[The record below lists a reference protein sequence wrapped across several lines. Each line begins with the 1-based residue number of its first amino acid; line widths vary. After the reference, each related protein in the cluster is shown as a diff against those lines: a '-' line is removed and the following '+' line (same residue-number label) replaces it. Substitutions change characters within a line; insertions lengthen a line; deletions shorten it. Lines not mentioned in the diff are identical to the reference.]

1 MHTGPFSKL
10 VPGTYEAKFVLRP
23 ANHTPSIAGAVEI
36 GESSGRS
43 VWSQNFLGADGRLQ
57 VIQHEFNVLASDGL
71 FQSRVSIAGIVGVY
85 LWSYGRTRGH
95 AMTRPPGRGTTR
107 DWSI

>member
-23 ANHTPSIAGAVEI
+23 ANRTPSIAGAVEI

-85 LWSYGRTRGH
+85 LFGVTVEPVVMR
-95 AMTRPPGRGTTR
+95 
-107 DWSI
+107 